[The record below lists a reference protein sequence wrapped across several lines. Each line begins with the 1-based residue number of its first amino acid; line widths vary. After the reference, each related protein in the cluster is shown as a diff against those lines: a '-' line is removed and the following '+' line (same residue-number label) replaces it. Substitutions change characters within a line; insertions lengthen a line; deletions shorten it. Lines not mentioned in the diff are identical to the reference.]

1 MDVQNTLLLFH
12 DYLEQ
17 RYLKKFGC
25 CVVDISNE
33 LIFFFMLLIYKVH
46 GKFND

>member
-33 LIFFFMLLIYKVH
+33 LNFFYA
-46 GKFND
+46 FNL